1 MYLDTN
7 GSIYRLLIEQEQGG
21 WLIPYETPGA
31 PFFLARG
38 EWGQRVAVP
47 AEPNC
52 PKTQA
57 EQKRLDMIRPLTE
70 ERACITDKTLR
81 RRMAVRIAEEHHTT
95 PRRVLRLYYTFLAH
109 GTIQLKRKARKPK
122 REEQK
127 KIFAAA
133 IERYYLSAKRPSLRD
148 AYDCLLLEQYTDE
161 EGKLLSEYP
170 SWHSFRQYYYRSGM
184 HKKSHKIIARE
195 GLSDYQRN
203 HRLLGGSAPLWKDR
217 LGSYQ
222 MDATQADIYLVSSF
236 DRSLVIGRPNI
247 YMAVDTVSE
256 LIAGIYVGL
265 EAGENAVMACLAN
278 AAADKVE
285 FCSKYGIHITQEQWP
300 SSGLPA
306 EIITDKGREF
316 ESARVDELCVR
327 YGMERESLPP
337 FRPDRKSLVEKTFDL
352 LQNRYKSLL
361 RGKGVIEP
369 DAQERWS
376 TDYRSQAV
384 LTLEE
389 YTELLIRIILYL
401 NNRPLKNYPA
411 STEMLQQ
418 QVPMTPAGIWRWMQ
432 ENGRSDLL
440 EVEKEEI
447 YCLALPRKEARVTR
461 RGVEW
466 DGFVYINPELRNLLE
481 QLRGQKVTV
490 AFDAQ
495 NTAKAYLLYESGYLP
510 LALAQS
516 CSCYTG
522 MAAAEAQLYR
532 KHAQETIHMLDK
544 QDVQAR
550 IELLRSAKELVR
562 QAENGGI
569 KRRQSGSEISANRET
584 ERRKRT

>member
-1 MYLDTN
+1 M
-7 GSIYRLLIEQEQGG
+7 
-21 WLIPYETPGA
+21 
-31 PFFLARG
+31 
-38 EWGQRVAVP
+38 
-47 AEPNC
+47 
-52 PKTQA
+52 
-57 EQKRLDMIRPLTE
+57 
-70 ERACITDKTLR
+70 
-81 RRMAVRIAEEHHTT
+81 
-95 PRRVLRLYYTFLAH
+95 
-109 GTIQLKRKARKPK
+109 
-122 REEQK
+122 
-127 KIFAAA
+127 
-133 IERYYLSAKRPSLRD
+133 
-148 AYDCLLLEQYTDE
+148 
-161 EGKLLSEYP
+161 
-170 SWHSFRQYYYRSGM
+170 
-184 HKKSHKIIARE
+184 
-195 GLSDYQRN
+195 
-203 HRLLGGSAPLWKDR
+203 
-217 LGSYQ
+217 
-222 MDATQADIYLVSSF
+222 
-236 DRSLVIGRPNI
+236 
-247 YMAVDTVSE
+247 
-256 LIAGIYVGL
+256 
-265 EAGENAVMACLAN
+265 MACLAN

-285 FCSKYGIHITQEQWP
+285 MCSKYGIHIIQEQWP

-316 ESARVDELCVR
+316 ESARVDALCIR
-327 YGMERESLPP
+327 YGVERESLPP

-411 STEMLQQ
+411 STEMLQH
-418 QVPMTPAGIWRWMQ
+418 QVPITSAGIWRWMQ

-495 NTAKAYLLYESGYLP
+495 NTAKAYLLYECSYLP
-510 LALAQS
+510 LTLAQS
-516 CSCYTG
+516 CRCYTG

-532 KHAQETIHMLDK
+532 KHAQETIRMLNE

-550 IELLRSAKELVR
+550 IELLKSTKELIR

>member
-1 MYLDTN
+1 M
-7 GSIYRLLIEQEQGG
+7 
-21 WLIPYETPGA
+21 
-31 PFFLARG
+31 
-38 EWGQRVAVP
+38 
-47 AEPNC
+47 
-52 PKTQA
+52 
-57 EQKRLDMIRPLTE
+57 
-70 ERACITDKTLR
+70 
-81 RRMAVRIAEEHHTT
+81 
-95 PRRVLRLYYTFLAH
+95 
-109 GTIQLKRKARKPK
+109 
-122 REEQK
+122 
-127 KIFAAA
+127 
-133 IERYYLSAKRPSLRD
+133 
-148 AYDCLLLEQYTDE
+148 
-161 EGKLLSEYP
+161 
-170 SWHSFRQYYYRSGM
+170 
-184 HKKSHKIIARE
+184 
-195 GLSDYQRN
+195 
-203 HRLLGGSAPLWKDR
+203 
-217 LGSYQ
+217 
-222 MDATQADIYLVSSF
+222 
-236 DRSLVIGRPNI
+236 
-247 YMAVDTVSE
+247 
-256 LIAGIYVGL
+256 
-265 EAGENAVMACLAN
+265 
-278 AAADKVE
+278 
-285 FCSKYGIHITQEQWP
+285 
-300 SSGLPA
+300 PA

-316 ESARVDELCVR
+316 ESARVDALCIR
-327 YGMERESLPP
+327 YGVERESLPP

-369 DAQERWS
+369 DAQERWA

-411 STEMLQQ
+411 STEMLQH
-418 QVPMTPAGIWRWMQ
+418 QVPITSAGIWRWMQ

-495 NTAKAYLLYESGYLP
+495 NTAKAYLLYECSYLP
-510 LALAQS
+510 LTLAQ
-516 CSCYTG
+516 
-522 MAAAEAQLYR
+522 AEAQLYR
-532 KHAQETIHMLDK
+532 KHAQETIRMLNE

-550 IELLRSAKELVR
+550 IELLKSTKELIR

>member
-1 MYLDTN
+1 MS
-7 GSIYRLLIEQEQGG
+7 GS
-21 WLIPYETPGA
+21 
-31 PFFLARG
+31 
-38 EWGQRVAVP
+38 
-47 AEPNC
+47 
-52 PKTQA
+52 
-57 EQKRLDMIRPLTE
+57 
-70 ERACITDKTLR
+70 
-81 RRMAVRIAEEHHTT
+81 
-95 PRRVLRLYYTFLAH
+95 
-109 GTIQLKRKARKPK
+109 
-122 REEQK
+122 
-127 KIFAAA
+127 AAA
-133 IERYYLSAKRPSLRD
+133 
-148 AYDCLLLEQYTDE
+148 
-161 EGKLLSEYP
+161 
-170 SWHSFRQYYYRSGM
+170 
-184 HKKSHKIIARE
+184 
-195 GLSDYQRN
+195 
-203 HRLLGGSAPLWKDR
+203 
-217 LGSYQ
+217 
-222 MDATQADIYLVSSF
+222 
-236 DRSLVIGRPNI
+236 
-247 YMAVDTVSE
+247 

-316 ESARVDELCVR
+316 ESARVDELCIR
-327 YGMERESLPP
+327 YGVERESLPP

-369 DAQERWS
+369 DAQERWAA
-376 TDYRSQAV
+376 DYRGQAV

-418 QVPMTPAGIWRWMQ
+418 QVPMTSAGIWRWMQ
-432 ENGRSDLL
+432 ENGRFDLL

-495 NTAKAYLLYESGYLP
+495 NTAKAYLLYECSYLP
-510 LALAQS
+510 LTLAQS

-522 MAAAEAQLYR
+522 MAASEAQLYR